1 MRDYS
6 IVSAKFWIGETGK
19 NLRGNKDAQIL
30 ALYLLTSPHAS
41 MSGLYYCPIYYMV
54 QDTGLP
60 LEGVKKALAGLE
72 KQGFCEYD
80 EASDIVLINQ
90 MARFQI
96 GPTLSRGDKRRIGL
110 LKELGRLPQT
120 KLTRRFYEIYCDA
133 YTLKEEDLHMA
144 HGSTCGGPPKLLRS
158 QDQDQDHE
166 QEPKEKGPLALALS
180 GPVHNPLEDL
190 DERQLEAFRAL
201 QHIKF
206 RTTTLGP
213 VTADKVVKDVI
224 GLARNLGGD
233 AFPAVASVKQQ
244 LSMAA
249 AYLDANPKKAKTP
262 DGLARFLM
270 TWFKNEQN
278 TPHGGGYSRQPWRGG
293 SNEVEPTPRKR
304 VDLTEVVA
312 KLSEGLDRE

>member
-1 MRDYS
+1 MWLKLDVGYWHNPTWLNLPWEAPVIFSYLLCEVNLFGGRKKRL
-6 IVSAKFWIGETGK
+6 SAAHWAPGVVAHV
-19 NLRGNKDAQIL
+19 LRLPDVDGVQKAML
-30 ALYLLTSPHAS
+30 AL
-41 MSGLYYCPIYYMV
+41 
-54 QDTGLP
+54 QDAGKVVVDE
-60 LEGVKKALAGLE
+60 EGVGVAELT
-72 KQGFCEYD
+72 EYQVD
-80 EASDIVLINQ
+80 PTAAERK
-90 MARFQI
+90 ARFQERH
-96 GPTLSRGDKRRIGL
+96 GTQRSVPNAEERHGTAGTRKRD
-110 LKELGRLPQT
+110 Q
-120 KLTRRFYEIYCDA
+120 
-133 YTLKEEDLHMA
+133 KEE
-144 HGSTCGGPPKLLRS
+144 
-158 QDQDQDHE
+158 
-166 QEPKEKGPLALALS
+166 KEREEKGGPLALALG